1 MLQWKMQYITFIQLE
16 YWSSTEEEKKA
27 EWKENH
33 RQSCVPYLFKFL
45 ADECECLKNGICWS
59 CDCNNAFRA
68 RAIRD
73 VDFST

>member
-1 MLQWKMQYITFIQLE
+1 MLLRKMQYITFIQLE
-16 YWSSTEEEKKA
+16 HWSSKEEKKA
-27 EWKENH
+27 KRKENH
-33 RQSCVPYLFKFL
+33 RQNRVPYLFKFL

>member
-1 MLQWKMQYITFIQLE
+1 MLQWKKKFITFIQLE
-16 YWSSTEEEKKA
+16 QWSSKEEKKA
-27 EWKENH
+27 KQKEIH
-33 RQSCVPYLFKFL
+33 KQKCKPYLLKFL

-59 CDCNNAFRA
+59 CDCDNAFRA